1 MNIKKFNEKVECP
14 GKAFYQHVPLT
25 DLEPDTS
32 YIYRVNFS
40 DNPDVF
46 GHRTFRTMPLSG
58 PFTFI
63 VISDSHAQEK
73 RFKYVADA
81 IAGNETDVLFILD
94 GGDYAS
100 WDYEKYWTDY
110 FTYADG
116 MLAKFPLFTTI
127 GNHEYHNHSH
137 QGRPAH

>member
-1 MNIKKFNEKVECP
+1 
-14 GKAFYQHVPLT
+14 
-25 DLEPDTS
+25 
-32 YIYRVNFS
+32 
-40 DNPDVF
+40 
-46 GHRTFRTMPLSG
+46 MPLSG

-110 FTYADG
+110 FHVCRRDVREIPA
-116 MLAKFPLFTTI
+116 L
-127 GNHEYHNHSH
+127 YHY
-137 QGRPAH
+137 RKP